1 MRHCFILFLLVF
13 LCAGCHTE
21 RIKLNNEIV
30 RFNDFPLTDSLS
42 FVFVSDSIWD
52 EPSKLL
58 FNEENLII
66 NDFNQAKNDFVSVY
80 SLSANRIVKEFAA
93 AGAGPDEFVNC
104 DICLLNNK
112 LWMYDMGKMR
122 ISSLSL
128 DSLQADSL
136 PVTQYKLP
144 NYYYR
149 VVMLNDSVL
158 LATNDLTTKKKITY
172 VNLVTGEVTGCGDY
186 AHLDE
191 KIDLGTLIDACSCYI
206 DVNPQTKDIV
216 LSYRY
221 TDVIEIY
228 DSKGNL
234 KHSVQGPDCFDIEFR
249 TSGTP
254 GMRKTKKT
262 RKAFVNSYVTA
273 NYIYL
278 LYSGCN
284 RTEKNWAYGTQLY
297 VYSWDGK
304 PQKRYLLEQPVY
316 AFAVDEERQLIYSYS
331 LQTENLVKAAL

>member
-1 MRHCFILFLLVF
+1 MKHCFLLFLSVL

-21 RIKLNNEIV
+21 RIRLNNEIV
-30 RFNDFPLTDSLS
+30 RFDNFPLTDSLNFS
-42 FVFVSDSIWD
+42 FVSDSIWD
-52 EPSKLL
+52 EPSELL
-58 FNEENLII
+58 FNGTNLII
-66 NDFNQAKNDFVSVY
+66 NNFNRAKDDFVSVY

-93 AGAGPDEFVNC
+93 AGSGPEEYINC
-104 DICLLNNK
+104 DLCLLDDK
-112 LWMYDMGKMR
+112 LWLYDMGKMR
-122 ISSLSL
+122 IGSVPV
-128 DSLQADSL
+128 DSLLCDSL
-136 PVTQYKLP
+136 HIVQYKLP

-149 VVMLNDSVL
+149 VAMLNDSVL
-158 LATNDLTTKKKITY
+158 LATNDLVTNKKITY
-172 VNLVTGEVTGCGDY
+172 VNLKDGEITAHGDY
-186 AHLDE
+186 AFLDE

-206 DVNPQTKDIV
+206 DVNPQSKDIV

-228 DSKGNL
+228 DSEGNL

-249 TSGTP
+249 TGGTP

-304 PQKRYLLEQPVY
+304 PQKCYLLDQPVY
-316 AFAVDEERQLIYSYS
+316 AFAVDEERQLVYSYS
-331 LQTENLVKAAL
+331 LQNEELIKAAM